1 MGAGPSVVA
10 ANGGGPPPAVGCR
23 GGGGGEGFEL
33 KVGMLKETPLGKVL
47 SEADLAYFSTFFTVE
62 PLAPQARVPMGAGE
76 LLVVGEGEVQVFVV
90 QQGLDARTGEQSF
103 VLCTKRKGDLIW
115 VPSVNRLAKQK
126 SMTGAPGPVAD
137 ASAALG
143 SADRAM
149 AAEAAAAEEAGAGGG
164 KHKDLYNVL
173 DTTVIISPFGA
184 TLLKVWCGGVDCVD
198 VLCGG
203 LVRPTCWLTE

>member
-1 MGAGPSVVA
+1 MGAGPSMVA

-23 GGGGGEGFEL
+23 GAGGEGFEL

-62 PLAPQARVPMGAGE
+62 ALVPQARNPMGAGE
-76 LLVVGEGEVQVFVV
+76 LLVVGDGEVQVFVV

-126 SMTGAPGPVAD
+126 SMPGASVAD
-137 ASAALG
+137 ALAGVERVASGSAAEG
-143 SADRAM
+143 AAD
-149 AAEAAAAEEAGAGGG
+149 ETGDGDGAGGG
-164 KHKDLYNVL
+164 KHKDLYNVV

-184 TLLKVWCGGVDCVD
+184 TLLKVRMYVCVLWCAVIRMNG
-198 VLCGG
+198 
-203 LVRPTCWLTE
+203 